1 MKLNR
6 AVLIHAL
13 VWVLLIALMSII
25 VMVAGEASRYD
36 VFVSVC
42 LIGAINIL
50 LFYIQYLGISPL
62 FIGDS
67 QYTRAIIYM
76 IVLLFGSVIVKYG
89 IALVFA
95 DELLR
100 YGEHKEKM
108 LSASAYMGLAAIN
121 SVVFMLASSG
131 VYLTSTNMK
140 TRQQRKSLEKE
151 KLAAELAFLKSQ
163 INPHFLFNSL
173 NNIYSLAYKKSDRTA
188 EAILKLAEMMRYMLN
203 GSVGDKVP
211 LQDELDY
218 LQNYI
223 DLQRLRSGDGVYI
236 DMKVNLDRDDYEVMP
251 LLLITFV
258 ENAFKH
264 GVFTDEEKPVKI
276 LIVAAEGR
284 LHVKVEN
291 AKSHDNKDA
300 ASGIGLTNLR
310 RRLQLGYPDKHTFDV
325 SDSENYYIS
334 ELFLYIE

>member
-6 AVLIHAL
+6 TVLIHAL
-13 VWVLLIALMSII
+13 VWLLLMALMAII
-25 VMVAGEASRYD
+25 VTLAGEASRYE
-36 VFVSVC
+36 VFLSVC
-42 LIGAINIL
+42 LMGAINIV

-62 FIGDS
+62 FIGDTR
-67 QYTRAIIYM
+67 YTRAIIYM
-76 IVLLFGSVIVKYG
+76 VVLLAGSVVVKYG
-89 IALVFA
+89 VALAFA

-100 YGEHKEKM
+100 YGENNEKM
-108 LSASAYMGLAAIN
+108 LGPTAYMGLAAIN

-131 VYLTSTNMK
+131 VYLTSTNIK
-140 TRQQRKSLEKE
+140 TRQQRKNLEKE

-188 EAILKLAEMMRYMLN
+188 EAILKLAEMMRYMLD
-203 GSVGDKVP
+203 GSNGDKVP

-236 DMKVNLDRDDYEVMP
+236 DMKVDLDRDDYQVMP

-276 LIVAAEGR
+276 LIVAANGR

-291 AKSHDNKDA
+291 AKSHDNKDT

-310 RRLQLGYPDKHTFDV
+310 RRLQLGYPEKHTFDV
-325 SDSENYYIS
+325 ADSENYYTS
-334 ELFLYIE
+334 ELFLYVE